1 MPWSHWRW
9 LCINTS
15 PQTCELQLTCFK
27 LNPSGGTAL
36 PRSAVSIY
44 LSNWEPS
51 YIKACLQYAGV
62 CVQRMLP
69 PLLCAVIR
77 AGPQLWCNS
86 STSVPEWER
95 CLCQEPFQPQLY
107 GDAFSPKKWW
117 LETASLCSKSTWVLF
132 LFFFLCTLESK
143 TPWSPMVSFSVPGG
157 HWEVTTGLCTHRTGV
172 WEI

>member
-1 MPWSHWRW
+1 M
-9 LCINTS
+9 CINTS

-69 PLLCAVIR
+69 PLA
-77 AGPQLWCNS
+77 
-86 STSVPEWER
+86 
-95 CLCQEPFQPQLY
+95 
-107 GDAFSPKKWW
+107 
-117 LETASLCSKSTWVLF
+117 LCSNSCWSTAVMQLIHQCARVGEMFVSGTISASALWGCLQSKKVVVGSCLPLF
-132 LFFFLCTLESK
+132 KVHLSFVFFFFYVPLKAKPPEA
-143 TPWSPMVSFSVPGG
+143 PWSHSLSLGD
-157 HWEVTTGLCTHRTGV
+157 TGR
-172 WEI
+172 